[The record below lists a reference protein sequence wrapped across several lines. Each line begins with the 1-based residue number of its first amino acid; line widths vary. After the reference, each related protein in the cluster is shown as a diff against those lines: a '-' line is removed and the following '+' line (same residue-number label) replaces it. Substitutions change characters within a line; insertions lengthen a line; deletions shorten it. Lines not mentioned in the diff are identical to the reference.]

1 MTNEEKDK
9 ELKILTQSKGQLEAS
24 ITKVDKHLSGSDF
37 EDYCDA
43 IYTCVAYI
51 QKIQKQIKDSN
62 EENNQSQ

>member
-1 MTNEEKDK
+1 MTDEEKER

-43 IYTCVAYI
+43 IYTCVAYV
-51 QKIQKQIKDSN
+51 QKIQKQIRDTNEKSN
-62 EENNQSQ
+62 